1 MDLVIPS
8 IGLIFWT
15 SLVFI
20 ILLFLL
26 GKFAWKPILSSVKE
40 RETKIE
46 TALEASEKAREE
58 MAALKSQN
66 EDLRKEALVERDTLL
81 KEAREMKDKI
91 VAEAK
96 NTAKEEGE
104 RVIESA
110 REVITNE
117 KMAAVTE
124 IKNQVATLSIE
135 IAEKIVKEKLSTDE
149 KQKTLVSLLQVLLY
163 QKLCDHPYLK
173 QQPK

>member
-26 GKFAWKPILSSVKE
+26 GKFAWKPILKSVKE

-66 EDLRKEALVERDTLL
+66 EDLRKEALVERDSLL
-81 KEAREMKDKI
+81 KEAREIKDKI

-104 RVIESA
+104 RIVESA
-110 REVITNE
+110 REVIINE

-124 IKNQVATLSIE
+124 IKNQVAALSIE

-149 KQKTLVSLLQVLLY
+149 KQKTLVDGLVKEINLN
-163 QKLCDHPYLK
+163 
-173 QQPK
+173 

>member
-15 SLVFI
+15 SLVFL

-26 GKFAWKPILSSVKE
+26 AKFAWKPILKSVKE

-46 TALEASEKAREE
+46 SALEASEKAREE

-66 EDLRKEALVERDTLL
+66 DDLRKEALVERDSLL

-91 VAEAK
+91 VSEAK

-104 RVIESA
+104 RIIESA

-149 KQKTLVSLLQVLLY
+149 KQKTLVDGLVKEINLN
-163 QKLCDHPYLK
+163 
-173 QQPK
+173 

>member
-8 IGLIFWT
+8 SGLIFWT

-26 GKFAWKPILSSVKE
+26 GKFAWKPILKSVKE

-104 RVIESA
+104 RIIESA
-110 REVITNE
+110 REVIKNE

-124 IKNQVATLSIE
+124 IKNQVAALSIE

-149 KQKTLVSLLQVLLY
+149 KQKTLVDGLVKEINLN
-163 QKLCDHPYLK
+163 
-173 QQPK
+173 

>member
-26 GKFAWKPILSSVKE
+26 GKFAWKPILKSVKE

-66 EDLRKEALVERDTLL
+66 EDLRKEALAERDSLL

-91 VAEAK
+91 VAESK

-104 RVIESA
+104 RIIESA
-110 REVITNE
+110 REAIKNE
-117 KMAAVTE
+117 KLAAVTE
-124 IKNQVATLSIE
+124 LKNQVAVLSIE
-135 IAEKIVKEKLSTDE
+135 IAEKIVREKLSTDE
-149 KQKTLVSLLQVLLY
+149 KQKTLVDGLVEEINLN
-163 QKLCDHPYLK
+163 
-173 QQPK
+173 

>member
-26 GKFAWKPILSSVKE
+26 GKFAWKPILQSVKE

-66 EDLRKEALVERDTLL
+66 EDLRKEALLERDSLL

-104 RVIESA
+104 RIIESA
-110 REVITNE
+110 REAIKNE

-124 IKNQVATLSIE
+124 IKNQVAILSIE
-135 IAEKIVKEKLSTDE
+135 IAEKIVRENLSTDE
-149 KQKTLVSLLQVLLY
+149 KQKTLVDGLVEEINLN
-163 QKLCDHPYLK
+163 
-173 QQPK
+173 

>member
-46 TALEASEKAREE
+46 SALEASKKAREE

-66 EDLRKEALVERDTLL
+66 EDLRKEALVERDALL

-135 IAEKIVKEKLSTDE
+135 IAEKIVKEKLLTDE
-149 KQKTLVSLLQVLLY
+149 KQKTLVDGLVKEINLN
-163 QKLCDHPYLK
+163 
-173 QQPK
+173 

>member
-1 MDLVIPS
+1 MELVIPS

-26 GKFAWKPILSSVKE
+26 GKFAWKPILKSVKE

-58 MAALKSQN
+58 MAALKSLN
-66 EDLRKEALVERDTLL
+66 EDLRKEALLERDTLR
-81 KEAREMKDKI
+81 KEAREIKDKI

-96 NTAKEEGE
+96 STAKEEGE
-104 RVIESA
+104 RIIEAA
-110 REVITNE
+110 REVIKNE

-124 IKNQVATLSIE
+124 LKNQVATLSIE
-135 IAEKIVKEKLSTDE
+135 IAEKIVREKLSTDE
-149 KQKTLVSLLQVLLY
+149 KQKALVDGLVEEINLN
-163 QKLCDHPYLK
+163 
-173 QQPK
+173 

>member
-26 GKFAWKPILSSVKE
+26 GKYAWKPILKSVKE

-66 EDLRKEALVERDTLL
+66 EDLRKEALVERDALL

-104 RVIESA
+104 RIIESA
-110 REVITNE
+110 REAIKNE

-124 IKNQVATLSIE
+124 LKNQVAVLSIE
-135 IAEKIVKEKLSTDE
+135 IAEKIVREKLSTDE
-149 KQKTLVSLLQVLLY
+149 KQKTLVDGLVEEINLN
-163 QKLCDHPYLK
+163 
-173 QQPK
+173 

>member
-26 GKFAWKPILSSVKE
+26 GKFAWKPILQSVKE

-66 EDLRKEALVERDTLL
+66 EDLRKEALIERDSLL

-104 RVIESA
+104 RIIESA
-110 REVITNE
+110 REAIKNE

-124 IKNQVATLSIE
+124 IKNQVAILSIE
-135 IAEKIVKEKLSTDE
+135 IAEKIVRENLSTDE
-149 KQKTLVSLLQVLLY
+149 KQKTLVDGLVEEINLN
-163 QKLCDHPYLK
+163 
-173 QQPK
+173 

>member
-26 GKFAWKPILSSVKE
+26 GKFAWKPILNSVKE

-66 EDLRKEALVERDTLL
+66 EDLRKKALVERDVLL

-104 RVIESA
+104 RIIESA
-110 REVITNE
+110 REAIKNE

-149 KQKTLVSLLQVLLY
+149 KQKTLVDGLVKEINLN
-163 QKLCDHPYLK
+163 
-173 QQPK
+173 

>member
-26 GKFAWKPILSSVKE
+26 GKYAWKPILKSVKE

-66 EDLRKEALVERDTLL
+66 EDLRKEALVERDALL

-91 VAEAK
+91 VVEAK
-96 NTAKEEGE
+96 NIAKEEGE
-104 RVIESA
+104 RIIESA
-110 REVITNE
+110 REAIKNE

-149 KQKTLVSLLQVLLY
+149 KQKTLVDGLVKEINLN
-163 QKLCDHPYLK
+163 
-173 QQPK
+173 

>member
-26 GKFAWKPILSSVKE
+26 GKYAWKPILKSVKE

-104 RVIESA
+104 RIIESA

-149 KQKTLVSLLQVLLY
+149 KQKTLVDGLVKEINLN
-163 QKLCDHPYLK
+163 
-173 QQPK
+173 

>member
-46 TALEASEKAREE
+46 SALEASKKAREE

-66 EDLRKEALVERDTLL
+66 EDLRKEALVERDALL

-149 KQKTLVSLLQVLLY
+149 KQKTLVDGLVKEINLN
-163 QKLCDHPYLK
+163 
-173 QQPK
+173 

>member
-26 GKFAWKPILSSVKE
+26 AKFAWKPILKSVKE

-66 EDLRKEALVERDTLL
+66 EDLRKEALVERDALL

-91 VAEAK
+91 VSEAK
-96 NTAKEEGE
+96 NTAKEEG
-104 RVIESA
+104 
-110 REVITNE
+110 
-117 KMAAVTE
+117 
-124 IKNQVATLSIE
+124 
-135 IAEKIVKEKLSTDE
+135 
-149 KQKTLVSLLQVLLY
+149 
-163 QKLCDHPYLK
+163 
-173 QQPK
+173 

>member
-15 SLVFI
+15 SLVFV

-46 TALEASEKAREE
+46 SALEASKKAREE

-66 EDLRKEALVERDTLL
+66 EDLRKEALVERDALL

-149 KQKTLVSLLQVLLY
+149 KQKTLVDGLVKEINLN
-163 QKLCDHPYLK
+163 
-173 QQPK
+173 

>member
-26 GKFAWKPILSSVKE
+26 GKFAWKPILKSVKE

-66 EDLRKEALVERDTLL
+66 EDLRKEALLERDSLL

-96 NTAKEEGE
+96 STAKEEGE
-104 RVIESA
+104 RIIESA
-110 REVITNE
+110 REAIKNE

-124 IKNQVATLSIE
+124 IKNQVAILSIE
-135 IAEKIVKEKLSTDE
+135 IAEKIVRENLSTDE
-149 KQKTLVSLLQVLLY
+149 KQKTLVDGLVEEINLN
-163 QKLCDHPYLK
+163 
-173 QQPK
+173 

>member
-26 GKFAWKPILSSVKE
+26 GKFAWKPILKSVKE

-66 EDLRKEALVERDTLL
+66 EDLRKEALIERDSLL

-104 RVIESA
+104 RIIESA
-110 REVITNE
+110 REAIKNE

-124 IKNQVATLSIE
+124 IKNQVAILSIE
-135 IAEKIVKEKLSTDE
+135 IAEKIVRENLSTDE
-149 KQKTLVSLLQVLLY
+149 KQKTLVDGLVEEINLN
-163 QKLCDHPYLK
+163 
-173 QQPK
+173 

>member
-15 SLVFI
+15 YLVFI

-26 GKFAWKPILSSVKE
+26 AKFAWKPILKSVKE

-66 EDLRKEALVERDTLL
+66 EDLRKEALVERDALL

-91 VAEAK
+91 VSEAK
-96 NTAKEEGE
+96 STAKEEGE
-104 RVIESA
+104 RIIESA

-149 KQKTLVSLLQVLLY
+149 KQKTLVDGLVKEINLN
-163 QKLCDHPYLK
+163 
-173 QQPK
+173 

>member
-15 SLVFI
+15 SLVFV

-66 EDLRKEALVERDTLL
+66 EDLRKEALVERDALL

-149 KQKTLVSLLQVLLY
+149 KQKTLVDGLVKEINLN
-163 QKLCDHPYLK
+163 
-173 QQPK
+173 

>member
-26 GKFAWKPILSSVKE
+26 AKFAWKPILKSVKE

-66 EDLRKEALVERDTLL
+66 EDLRKEALVERDALL

-91 VAEAK
+91 VSEAK

-104 RVIESA
+104 RIIESA

-149 KQKTLVSLLQVLLY
+149 KQKTLVDGLVKEINLN
-163 QKLCDHPYLK
+163 
-173 QQPK
+173 

>member
-26 GKFAWKPILSSVKE
+26 GKYAWKPILKSVKE

-66 EDLRKEALVERDTLL
+66 EDLRKEALVERDALL

-91 VAEAK
+91 VVEAK
-96 NTAKEEGE
+96 NIAKEEGE
-104 RVIESA
+104 RIVESA
-110 REVITNE
+110 REVIINE

-124 IKNQVATLSIE
+124 IKNQVAALSIE

-149 KQKTLVSLLQVLLY
+149 KQKALVDGLVKEINLN
-163 QKLCDHPYLK
+163 
-173 QQPK
+173 